1 MLVFFYFYDGTR
13 ATTAILRNHLGDAL
27 AGSTTL
33 IDHVHH
39 CRGFGDE
46 RWIDVGGSSWLLAG
60 HIWIRLFRDHN
71 TSLQRGIGD
80 LELAECFQFAFRIDS
95 VSFAHCPR
103 EANKVSHCLARNSY
117 DSDSVV
123 FRDGDPPSFLLA
135 ELVHD
140 VTVFW
145 FE

>member
-1 MLVFFYFYDGTR
+1 MRDGLTLADRLGCLLVTFESDCFEIIIQACNGESE
-13 ATTAILRNHLGDAL
+13 IW
-27 AGSTTL
+27 STYSA
-33 IDHVHH
+33 V
-39 CRGFGDE
+39 
-46 RWIDVGGSSWLLAG
+46 
-60 HIWIRLFRDHN
+60 
-71 TSLQRGIGD
+71 
-80 LELAECFQFAFRIDS
+80 LAECFQFAFRIDS

-140 VTVFW
+140 VTVF
-145 FE
+145 